1 MRHEDD
7 RARVLHQGFKQ
18 HVFGAQVEVVGGLIE
33 QQEVGGV
40 QQHLE
45 QRVAVALASGKNAD
59 ALEHIVSGKKKT
71 AEQAAQLGLR
81 GGCRE
86 FSKVVEDASFRI
98 EFFVLILR
106 EIVGLDV
113 VAQLVFAGGER
124 LLAGQQFNQS
134 GLSCSVDSHQ
144 RDALTALDH
153 EIYFLENLVLINAT
167 IAVALSDIRE
177 LGNDAPARF
186 RLRKRKADGLLFFR
200 NFDPLHFFELFNAA
214 LHLLGFGGRIAEA
227 VDKHFKLFDA
237 VGSCEMRTKA

>member
-1 MRHEDD
+1 M
-7 RARVLHQGFKQ
+7 
-18 HVFGAQVEVVGGLIE
+18 VGGLIE
-33 QQEVGGV
+33 QQKVGGV
-40 QQHLE
+40 PQHFE
-45 QRVAVALASGKNAD
+45 QRLAIALASGEDAD
-59 ALEHIVSGKKKT
+59 ALKNVVARKKET

-153 EIYFLENLVLINAT
+153 EIYFLENLVLINPAH
-167 IAVALSDIRE
+167 AVALSDIR
-177 LGNDAPARF
+177 
-186 RLRKRKADGLLFFR
+186 
-200 NFDPLHFFELFNAA
+200 
-214 LHLLGFGGRIAEA
+214 
-227 VDKHFKLFDA
+227 
-237 VGSCEMRTKA
+237 